1 MALEVRIRAHMGS
14 FRLDVGFEADEG
26 VTAVL
31 GASGAGKTLTL
42 RAIAGL
48 FRPDSGRIAIGARA
62 LYDSLAQLDLPAR
75 ERKVGYMFQ
84 EYALFPH
91 LSVADNIT
99 FGLRGVPHA
108 QVRALLTETLEL
120 LGLSGLDKRFPDG
133 LSGGQRQ
140 RVALGR
146 ALASRPKVLLLDE
159 PFSSLDSPTRSAV
172 TEQFLSLRSQIAVPT
187 VLVTH
192 DTTEA
197 YSLAQ
202 RLVVLHEGAVLQEGP
217 REDVFHH
224 PASPQVARLIGVR
237 NVLRGVVSD
246 VSDQG
251 AEVAIGHLRTYLPGV
266 RAVVGSA
273 LTIGIRP
280 EHVVAKPASVASPA
294 NGTLVQ
300 DVDMGLARR
309 VAITLGSGPDGKDL
323 SIYADL
329 APGTAKVLTH
339 PLPDLWNVML
349 PAHAV
354 HVWPQG

>member
-1 MALEVRIRAHMGS
+1 
-14 FRLDVGFEADEG
+14 
-26 VTAVL
+26 
-31 GASGAGKTLTL
+31 
-42 RAIAGL
+42 
-48 FRPDSGRIAIGARA
+48 
-62 LYDSLAQLDLPAR
+62 
-75 ERKVGYMFQ
+75 
-84 EYALFPH
+84 
-91 LSVADNIT
+91 
-99 FGLRGVPHA
+99 
-108 QVRALLTETLEL
+108 
-120 LGLSGLDKRFPDG
+120 
-133 LSGGQRQ
+133 
-140 RVALGR
+140 
-146 ALASRPKVLLLDE
+146 
-159 PFSSLDSPTRSAV
+159 V